1 MKPFV
6 SILVVGLFCN
16 VVSANKVSVE
26 NEKECDSS
34 GGASPQACKGPHEV
48 WSKCGNNSCVK
59 SCATLG
65 LTNIACR
72 PSCGSGCICVEGYYR
87 NAKGICVKPQDCGI
101 NICPGKNETFSI
113 CVSSCAE
120 KCVTLG
126 RSDGERNC
134 ETPQCTPG
142 CDCKSGFFRNTN
154 NECVTPEKCE
164 CGVNEEFSKY
174 GRPCPYETC
183 KEFGSGAA
191 INCPAYDPKNP
202 RPPACNCK
210 LNFYRLNGV
219 CIDIRECPPKFE
231 CPELTVYEACPDLCV
246 DQRCYKTVVKPAE
259 CQQQLNNERCRPRCR
274 CSEGNCEDESRTC
287 VNRDSFV
294 PKCPAANEVFS
305 TCGNDNC
312 VRTCAT
318 FGITN
323 YNCTSQCT
331 AGCICDK
338 GYVRE
343 TAEGK
348 CIPIVDCEV
357 DVCPEKNMQYSP
369 CVSGCAED
377 CANLGQ
383 NRTCDYIECAPACEC
398 KTGFF
403 VNANGECVSP
413 DKCVCGENQVLDM
426 CSYSCPPET
435 CATIGAMFKCSRDMP
450 CTPACKCKL
459 NFKRDRYG
467 NCIDIRECP
476 QPFDC
481 PLPSVYDACEPSCL
495 DERCVKDGPLGCE
508 GIDQSALVCRPYCRC
523 PKGTCKDDTGL
534 CVDDKPY
541 QSCGGDE
548 NAMFSACG
556 DQCPRTCANSKDP
569 PTTSCTESCVKGGG
583 CKCKPGFVRDYQ
595 KKCIKESEC
604 QKCGVNEFFDCGSA
618 CDTTCATLGEPC
630 PIINKTC
637 NKKCY
642 CKAGFARNAKNV
654 CIPVKQCP
662 AKSCQGDMNANPA
675 DGCKCKSG
683 FVKDKDGKC
692 IVQPSLQC
700 GANEKVDTCALCA
713 DQTCAMV
720 FSGEP
725 AKCTKPPGCPV
736 ACRCLPGFVRGL
748 SNQCVKPEKCCTD
761 PNSELVASPSPCPGG
776 TCECP
781 TVTQCKDKV
790 LAKGCRCKAGFLK
803 KSAADATCVARKNCP
818 KKTTSY

>member
-6 SILVVGLFCN
+6 SILVVGLFFN
-16 VVSANKVSVE
+16 VVSANKVSVA

-34 GGASPQACKGPHEV
+34 GGAPQTCKGPHEV
-48 WSKCGNNSCVK
+48 WSKCGNNSCLK

-126 RSDGERNC
+126 RSDVERNC

-142 CDCKSGFFRNTN
+142 CDCKPGFFRNTN

-174 GRPCPYETC
+174 GIPCPYDTC
-183 KEFGSGAA
+183 DRIDSAA
-191 INCPAYDPKNP
+191 FTSCPAYDPKNP

-219 CIDIRECPPKFE
+219 CIDIRECPPHLE
-231 CPELTVYEACPDLCV
+231 CPELTAYEACPDLCV
-246 DQRCYKTVVKPAE
+246 EQRCYTTVGKPAD
-259 CQQQLNNERCRPRCR
+259 CRWQLNNKRCSPRCR
-274 CSEGNCEDESRTC
+274 CSEGNCEDESGTC
-287 VNRDSFV
+287 VDRDSFV
-294 PKCPAANEVFS
+294 PKCPAANEVYS

-331 AGCICDK
+331 AGCICDQ
-338 GYVRE
+338 GFVRE
-343 TAEGK
+343 TAGGK
-348 CIPIVDCEV
+348 CIPIVDCDV

-383 NRTCDYIECAPACEC
+383 NRTCDYIECSPACEC

-413 DKCVCGENQVLDM
+413 DKCE
-426 CSYSCPPET
+426 
-435 CATIGAMFKCSRDMP
+435 
-450 CTPACKCKL
+450 
-459 NFKRDRYG
+459 
-467 NCIDIRECP
+467 
-476 QPFDC
+476 
-481 PLPSVYDACEPSCL
+481 
-495 DERCVKDGPLGCE
+495 
-508 GIDQSALVCRPYCRC
+508 
-523 PKGTCKDDTGL
+523 
-534 CVDDKPY
+534 
-541 QSCGGDE
+541 
-548 NAMFSACG
+548 
-556 DQCPRTCANSKDP
+556 
-569 PTTSCTESCVKGGG
+569 
-583 CKCKPGFVRDYQ
+583 
-595 KKCIKESEC
+595 
-604 QKCGVNEFFDCGSA
+604 KCGVNEFFDCGSA

-748 SNQCVKPEKCCTD
+748 SNQCIKPEKCCTD

-781 TVTQCKDKV
+781 TLAQCKDKV

-818 KKTTSY
+818 KKPTGY